1 MVKVRGIEAL
11 AGGEHGG
18 IRPGEVK
25 DIPKSLAEN
34 DRGTGWVQTGAA
46 EYVNDDYETAEDMP
60 DAEEAVEGGDDLE
73 WPLQTAPADYI
84 ERYEDRDDYSDS
96 VAERLEL
103 ARKLVKED

>member
-46 EYVNDDYETAEDMP
+46 EYVDEHETAESVP
-60 DAEEAVEGGDDLE
+60 DAEEAVEGEDDLE

-84 ERYEDRDDYSDS
+84 ERYEGRDDYSDS

-103 ARKLVKED
+103 ARKLVNED